1 MNSEHQI
8 SDELLNAFADGELDS
23 AEKSRLLGLIAADSP
38 LKQRVCELWQL
49 KEMVS
54 NAYPL
59 KAMGMK
65 PPRSRSGR
73 FNAPGFTHALA
84 AGLFLMLGISA
95 GWLLHGGKTAA
106 PAPDYVRAA
115 EAQARESKLV
125 LHIFSGESVRFDAAL
140 DQAEELLRSA
150 GKLGTPVKLDIVA
163 NGEGLR
169 LLQADASPY
178 PERIKSLQQSHKN
191 LNFYACGVTIEKLR
205 RKGINVQLLP
215 EAVITPSALDL
226 IMAREKQG
234 WLYIQA

>member
-1 MNSEHQI
+1 MTQDHQV
-8 SDELLNAFADGELDS
+8 SDELLNAFVDGELDS
-23 AEKSRLLGLIAADSP
+23 VEKSRLLGLIAADSG
-38 LKQRVCELWQL
+38 LKQRICDLWQL
-49 KEMVS
+49 KEMVV

-59 KAMGMK
+59 KATGTK

-73 FNAPGFTHALA
+73 FGSPGIAHALA
-84 AGLFLMLGISA
+84 AGLFLMLGVSA
-95 GWLLHGGKTAA
+95 GWFLHGGKAA
-106 PAPDYVRAA
+106 SPAQDYARAV
-115 EAQARESKLV
+115 EPQAKESKLV

-178 PERIKSLQQSHKN
+178 PERIKTLQQSYKE
-191 LNFYACGVTIEKLR
+191 LNFYACGVTIDKLR
-205 RKGINVQLLP
+205 RRGINVQLLP

-226 IMAREKQG
+226 IMARERQG
-234 WLYIQA
+234 WVYIQA

>member
-1 MNSEHQI
+1 MTQDHQV
-8 SDELLNAFADGELDS
+8 SDELLNAFVDGELDS
-23 AEKSRLLGLIAADSP
+23 AEKSRLLGLIAADSG
-38 LKQRVCELWQL
+38 LKQRICDLWQL
-49 KEMVS
+49 KEMVG

-59 KAMGMK
+59 KTTGTK
-65 PPRSRSGR
+65 SPHSRNRR
-73 FNAPGFTHALA
+73 FGAPGIAHALA
-84 AGLFLMLGISA
+84 AGLFLMLGVGA
-95 GWLLHGGKTAA
+95 GWLLHGDRP
-106 PAPDYVRAA
+106 PAQNYTRAA
-115 EAQARESKLV
+115 EPQAKESKLV

-178 PERIKSLQQSHKN
+178 PERIKTLQQSYKE

-205 RKGINVQLLP
+205 RQGVNVQLLP

>member
-1 MNSEHQI
+1 MNSEHQV

-23 AEKSRLLGLIAADSP
+23 AEKSRLLEMIAADGR
-38 LKQRVCELWQL
+38 LKQRICDLWQL
-49 KEMVS
+49 KEMVG

-59 KAMGMK
+59 QATGMK
-65 PPRSRSGR
+65 APRAR
-73 FNAPGFTHALA
+73 FNAPKFPLALA
-84 AGLFLMLGISA
+84 ASLLLAFGISA
-95 GWLLHGGKTAA
+95 GWFLHGERSAPVTQGYVQAA
-106 PAPDYVRAA
+106 QPHAK
-115 EAQARESKLV
+115 ESKLV

-178 PERIKSLQQSHKN
+178 PERVKTLQQSYKD
-191 LNFYACGVTIEKLR
+191 LNFYACGITIDKLR
-205 RKGINVQLLP
+205 RQGINVKLLP